1 MTEAL
6 PALPLPISHPFPR
19 RSTGPNIPPDDFKPP
34 PPTKPIRIAPPPH
47 SPVPQ
52 PQRSYSRALVVR
64 SPTSNVRN
72 DLGLTPYPH
81 QNSYA
86 MLGDRIYDSPECSN
100 STTFHVGPIPPS
112 FTIDQMHTA
121 LRGFNPRL
129 ALFDIRLGIIEV
141 EIPFTLNW
149 TQIRDC
155 KFCDLYL
162 CGDFGLMS
170 RV

>member
-6 PALPLPISHPFPR
+6 PAPLPHSHSHPLLPR
-19 RSTGPNIPPDDFKPP
+19 SGPVIPPDDFKPA

-52 PQRSYSRALVVR
+52 PQRSYSRALIVQQ
-64 SPTSNVRN
+64 PTSNVRN
-72 DLGLTPYPH
+72 DLGPTPYPH

-86 MLGDRIYDSPECSN
+86 MLGDRLYDSPESN
-100 STTFHVGPIPPS
+100 STTFHVGPIPPN

-149 TQIRDC
+149 LQIRDC
-155 KFCDLYL
+155 EFP
-162 CGDFGLMS
+162 
-170 RV
+170 